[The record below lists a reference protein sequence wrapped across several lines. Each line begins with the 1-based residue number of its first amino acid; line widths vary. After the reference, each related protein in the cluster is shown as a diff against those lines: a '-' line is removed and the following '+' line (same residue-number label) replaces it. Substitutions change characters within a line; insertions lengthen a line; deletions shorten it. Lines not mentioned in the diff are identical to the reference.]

1 MNSKP
6 SLSTEQDIIRNIPS
20 PCDDSVPAT
29 ASTAKYTRADCIEYE
44 YTRRCQGKK
53 FLGGKVSTNLG
64 LAFPGFAFAM
74 LNNYCVS
81 DAGVGSSECNDWI
94 NYVQMCANAP
104 DSDSS
109 RTQSDRKTY
118 MGDDYND
125 KNEDIGGRRYWLWS
139 PSPSAFPNSGGS
151 VHPSLDFTVGGR
163 VPGNSTSNYVSG
175 ANQNIFYPVEYD
187 AKMRNSVC
195 DKPDMATS
203 ADAAKDPDELFGWAD
218 ALSPED
224 AITKSYTA
232 AAYTSIQIAGSISS
246 SGTLTLNTAF
256 PFKLKPKVR
265 VDDSIEIIPATMIF
279 DPELPL
285 LSADPKQANDETI
298 VPVSLDTTGQVLTVS
313 LSEEIVDGLKKGK
326 YYILVRHGGSGC
338 RCIETPPRINLGTA
352 ASTSIKKECLFSYC
366 DTKRVQELKSNP
378 DGSIQYPRQ
387 DYLSAVD
394 GSMVTD
400 FSFYEGNC
408 PSSIT
413 VCSVDIRAK
422 RMIVKNTQ
430 IDQKCSSKITPSA
443 NNKPIHDSSSGGGG
457 GGGGSAGGD
466 ANADGPGADNPNNEN
481 RDKMIHNILISVA
494 AIVVVCCAGG
504 VWYFYRSRSG
514 QTEPLHPASIEMQPL
529 PSEP

>member
-53 FLGGKVSTNLG
+53 FLGDKVCTNLG

-74 LNNYCVS
+74 LNKYCVS

-94 NYVQMCANAP
+94 NYIQMCANAP

-125 KNEDIGGRRYWLWS
+125 KNEDIGSRRYWLWS

-232 AAYTSIQIAGSISS
+232 ASYTSIQIAGSISS

-298 VPVSLDTTGQVLTVS
+298 VPVSLDTTGRVLTVS

-352 ASTSIKKECLFSYC
+352 ASTSIQKECLFSYC

-400 FSFYEGNC
+400 FSFSEGNC
-408 PSSIT
+408 PGSIT

-422 RMIVKNTQ
+422 RMIMKNTQ

-443 NNKPIHDSSSGGGG
+443 NNKPIPDSSSGGGG
-457 GGGGSAGGD
+457 GGGESAGGD
-466 ANADGPGADNPNNEN
+466 TDADGPGADSPNNES
-481 RDKMIHNILISVA
+481 RDRMIRNILIAVA

-514 QTEPLHPASIEMQPL
+514 RADSLHPAPVEMLPL
-529 PSEP
+529 KT